1 MNKLFQIVRFLASG
15 SIGTLAYFAIFYGLI
30 KLGLW
35 YIVSAIIATIIQ
47 MTIKFVLYKFWAF
60 NNKNTDT
67 MVKQVI
73 LFFVMVSVIVVIN
86 SLWLYI
92 FVEYAQFQLIVSQIV
107 IMPVLSFV
115 SYMFSKRIFIN

>member
-1 MNKLFQIVRFLASG
+1 
-15 SIGTLAYFAIFYGLI
+15 
-30 KLGLW
+30 
-35 YIVSAIIATIIQ
+35 
-47 MTIKFVLYKFWAF
+47 
-60 NNKNTDT
+60 